1 RPWPGASAKGR
12 IPMTPSDLRCR
23 EGCSIRDI
31 GRLDL
36 SADGSA
42 QQSEVAEEIATWARA
57 RKLVTVIWTALRSNF
72 ASKVR
77 RQFAVGEA
85 VAYVSRVGTAG
96 QGEGCGVHLAST
108 RSSCAHLYGPHN
120 GENRGSAEK
129 TCVERSDER
138 QPKLLI
144 TQGGQGSL

>member
-1 RPWPGASAKGR
+1 MTTGALTVHHCVWSSRVSPRHGSETTVAWCLSKR
-12 IPMTPSDLRCR
+12 KNPDDAVDLRCR

-77 RQFAVGEA
+77 RPFAVAEA

-96 QGEGCGVHLAST
+96 QGEG
-108 RSSCAHLYGPHN
+108 
-120 GENRGSAEK
+120 
-129 TCVERSDER
+129 
-138 QPKLLI
+138 
-144 TQGGQGSL
+144 